1 MYRPLTEH
9 FEGFVAVCQKEIANG
24 TKKDRRYFEGLAKS
38 FEIFD
43 KNTVKELIELA
54 IVREARKIARS
65 SFSWEYCYRQIVQ
78 LYRNQV
84 NLSMRTS
91 SSIMLQQY
99 STPAPIGYLAGLYTR
114 AWDSQNSVFEPSA
127 GNGLLTILADPK
139 QVTVNELDP
148 VRRANLESQGF
159 SEVWKLDASQQF
171 KGYKAAFDCVLTNPP
186 FGRLD
191 KPVWIDD
198 YKIVE
203 LDHLMALHAL
213 STLKPTGRMAFII
226 GGHNRFDEHSRF
238 KPKTDLY
245 FFNLLYAIANVEA
258 IINIDGHQLYSRQGT
273 AFDTRLILINGRRTA
288 PDTNRFA
295 PLKNEALTEV
305 VSSFDRLF
313 NRVKQVADLRKIHSV
328 NPPQAMKKRIE
339 KAKQLLQKLKQ
350 TNSPTDLSG
359 SYWPGAFSC
368 HILDTVVPD
377 TMDFETHR
385 AISRIKK
392 AVGGDFVEF
401 VRERLGYASKGDLCN
416 SLAAEQIDAV
426 AMAIYNIENKG
437 QGMIIGDQT
446 GIGKGR
452 QAAAIIRY
460 GVERGLK
467 PVFIT
472 EKPNLF
478 SDLYRDLVAIGSGHL
493 RPFIVNTRESKTDI
507 KDENG
512 DVVYQAPTA
521 EVQKKIILNASL
533 PPEYDFVMG
542 TYSQFNNVPE
552 KVVVYP
558 PKPNFFYQITRNNV
572 MVMDES
578 HNSSGDSNTGRFLTQ
593 VVKHTRG
600 VVFLSATF
608 AKRPDNMPI
617 YAAKTCIS
625 EANMSDEEM
634 VAAIKNGGVALQE
647 IISSQLVSQGQM
659 IRRERTYEGI
669 QVNYITLDHATIKH
683 SNTADSVTEI
693 MREIIA
699 FQTGFVQPV
708 IQRMDKAEAHR
719 GGSSETRKGTSG
731 AGVDNT
737 PYFSKVF
744 MVINQMLFA
753 IKAPEV
759 ANKAIERLREGKKPV
774 IAFSSTM
781 GAFLDD
787 LNDENG
793 DKVLVGD
800 SLNTDFSE
808 VLRRGLRGVMRYT
821 KTKANGKKEYGE
833 LTEGDLTL
841 QGQEEYQR
849 ILNKIRLAA
858 TGINISPIDVIV
870 KMITDAG
877 YSVAEVTGRKYEV
890 RQNLKEG
897 KGTLQSRKKVNTND
911 AFRRFNNNEVDVLL
925 INQSGSTG
933 ASAHAIP
940 TDKVPPSQV
949 RPRVMIILQA
959 ELNINTEVQKRGRIN
974 RTGQILKPEYDYIS
988 STIPAEMRLMMML
1001 QKKLKSLDANTSSN
1015 QKNSKKMLDY
1025 VDFLNKYGDRV
1036 VLEYLTENSAL
1047 NRILGDPLKIESEET
1062 TVTEDAAHRVT
1073 GRVAILPV
1081 KEQEEFYQQVIERYN
1096 NFVELLQ
1103 QTGEYDLEVETLDLQ
1118 ASTVS
1123 TKTLIVGKGG
1133 LTPFSGDSILEK
1145 CEVNNLR
1152 KPFTRGEVEKLIE
1165 DSLNGK
1171 TAQDVR
1177 DELNKEL
1184 EANSK
1189 KAVDVELEE
1198 IHTSFRMM
1206 REAFA
1211 DELSK
1216 KGKNDE
1222 EQIYFIESNMEK
1234 LETQENER
1242 VEKLIKAS
1250 NNRLTYLQSIFNY
1263 FLIGRGLQYPRN
1275 AGDGTQV
1282 NIPCVFVGYSFDQK
1296 RDNPFLPSSIK
1307 LRFALAD
1314 SMRYLTLTASNTE
1327 QITLIKGASIGLSE
1341 VQTNAFIQGW
1351 DAYTAASRANRRV
1364 QYIITGNLLQAA
1376 ANFKGKLVSYT
1387 LQTGATKKG
1396 ILMPIIFNPNAKEL
1410 QDTQVPIIRALPIIK
1425 SLMDDAAI
1433 YTNTKLFLVRNYAKF
1448 KIIVP
1453 ASKAGNPYYTNSQIL
1468 SIVDGNNFYKSG
1480 DKMTA
1485 TVPVNR
1491 IDEVVNVLQDEF
1503 SLSVTVKPHQLEFLQ
1518 ARYKAN
1524 NPIVNED
1531 DVIVY
1536 SELVDLEAKLL
1547 LMLNNKASLN
1557 GTPAVDE
1564 LYGAG
1569 KWVKR
1574 FSRIYSAYQ
1583 CTDLNDVN
1591 TAIRDVNE
1599 LIEQYKQENKDIPRY
1614 VYVRLNQLHKR
1625 KAVLERKEGLSGLP
1639 TIHPNIK
1646 YYDETE

>member
-1 MYRPLTEH
+1 MRRALTEE
-9 FEGFVAVCQKEIANG
+9 FQAFVTICQKELVNASR
-24 TKKDRRYFEGLAKS
+24 KDRRYFEGLAKNVG
-38 FEIFD
+38 IYD

-54 IVREARKIARS
+54 IVLEARKIAQS
-65 SFSWEYCYRQIVQ
+65 SFSWEYNYKQIVQ

-91 SSIMLQQY
+91 TSIMLQQY

-114 AWDSQNSVFEPSA
+114 AWDNRNSVFEPSA
-127 GNGLLTILADPK
+127 GNGLLTILADTK
-139 QVTVNELDP
+139 RVIVNEIDP
-148 VRRANLESQGF
+148 IRRANLESQGYKD
-159 SEVWKLDASQQF
+159 VWKQDASEPF
-171 KGYKAAFDCVLTNPP
+171 KGSKATFDCVITNPP

-191 KPVWIDD
+191 KPVWIDE

-226 GGHNRFDEHSRF
+226 GGHNRFDEQGRF
-238 KPKTDLY
+238 KPKTDLF

-273 AFDTRLILINGRRTA
+273 AFDTRLILINGRRTE
-288 PDTNRFA
+288 PDPERFA
-295 PLKNEALTEV
+295 PLKNSSLTEV

-313 NRVKQVADLRKIHSV
+313 ERVTQVADLRKDFTYS
-328 NPPQAMKKRIE
+328 PEQPMRKRKE
-339 KAKQLLQKLKQ
+339 KAKLLLQKLKQ
-350 TNSPTDLSG
+350 NDQQNNLSG

-368 HILDTVVPD
+368 QILDTVVPD

-392 AVGGDFVEF
+392 AVGGDFIEY
-401 VRERLGYASKGDLCN
+401 VRDRLGYASKGDLCE

-426 AMAIYNIENKG
+426 AMAVYNIEQKG

-460 GVERGLK
+460 AVHHGLK
-467 PVFIT
+467 PIFIT

-521 EVQKKIILNASL
+521 EVQKRIILSAKL

-542 TYSQFNNVPE
+542 TYTQFNNVPE
-552 KVVVYP
+552 KKVFLP
-558 PKPNFFYQITRNNV
+558 PKANFLMEIARDNV
-572 MVMDES
+572 MIMDES
-578 HNSSGDSNTGRFLTQ
+578 HNSSGDSNTGRFLTD
-593 VVKHTRG
+593 VVTSTKG

-625 EANMSDEEM
+625 DANMSNEQM

-683 SNTADSVTEI
+683 THTADSVTEI

-699 FQTGFVQPV
+699 FQSNFVNPV
-708 IQRMDKAEAHR
+708 IGRMDKAAAKS
-719 GGSSETRKGTSG
+719 GGSSEARKGTKDG
-731 AGVDNT
+731 GVDNT

-759 ANKAIERLREGKKPV
+759 ALKAIERLKEGKKPV

-781 GAFLDD
+781 GSFLDD

-793 DKVLVGD
+793 ERIMVGD
-800 SLNTDFSE
+800 NLNTDFSE

-821 KTKANGKKEYGE
+821 KTSAGGKKEYGE
-833 LTEGDLTL
+833 LKEGDLSFD
-841 QGQEEYQR
+841 GQEEYQR
-849 ILNKIRLAA
+849 ILNKIRLAS

-877 YSVAEVTGRKYEV
+877 YTVAEVTGRKYEV
-890 RQNLKEG
+890 KLNLKEG
-897 KGTLQSRKKVNTND
+897 KGFLQSRKKVNTND
-911 AFRRFNNNEVDVLL
+911 AFRKFNNNVVDVLL

-940 TDKVPPSQV
+940 TDKVPPSEV

-1015 QKNSKKMLDY
+1015 QKNSKKLLDY
-1025 VDFLNKYGDRV
+1025 VDFLNKYGDKV
-1036 VLEYLTENSAL
+1036 VLEYLTENTTL
-1047 NRILGDPLKIESEET
+1047 NRQLGDPLKIESEEAT
-1062 TVTEDAAHRVT
+1062 ITEDAAHRVT

-1081 KEQEEFYQQVIERYN
+1081 KDQEEFYKQIIERYTN
-1096 NFVELLQ
+1096 MVELLQ
-1103 QTGEYDLEVETLDLQ
+1103 QTGEYDLEVETLDLK
-1118 ASTVS
+1118 ATTLS

-1133 LTPFSGDSILEK
+1133 QSPFSSDSILEK

-1152 KPFTRGEVEKLIE
+1152 KPFTRIEVEKLVE
-1165 DSLNGK
+1165 ESLSGK
-1171 TAQDVR
+1171 TKYEIR
-1177 DELNKEL
+1177 DELITNLEAGNKSEL
-1184 EANSK
+1184 EN
-1189 KAVDVELEE
+1189 ELKE
-1198 IHTSFRMM
+1198 IQSSFKFM
-1206 REAFA
+1206 RESFA
-1211 DELSK
+1211 
-1216 KGKNDE
+1216 NDLAKTDKDQD
-1222 EQIYFIESNMEK
+1222 EQIFFIEKTMED
-1234 LETQENER
+1234 LEKQETER
-1242 VEKLIKAS
+1242 VEKLKRAYS
-1250 NNRLTYLQSIFNY
+1250 NRLTYLQSIFNY
-1263 FLIGRGLQYPRN
+1263 FLVGRGLQYSRS
-1275 AGDGTQV
+1275 AGDGTDYK
-1282 NIPCVFVGYSFDQK
+1282 IPCIFLGFSFDQ
-1296 RDNPFLPSSIK
+1296 NPKHQFLPSTIK

-1314 SMRYLTLTASNTE
+1314 SMRYLSITASNTE
-1327 QITLIKGASIGLSE
+1327 QITLIKGASDNLSE
-1341 VQTNAFIQGW
+1341 TQSKAFIEGW
-1351 DAYTAASRANRRV
+1351 DNYTAASRANRRV
-1364 QYIITGNLLQAA
+1364 QFIITGNLLQAA
-1376 ANFKGKLVSYT
+1376 ATFRGKLVSYT
-1387 LQTGATKKG
+1387 LESGATKKG
-1396 ILMPIIFNPNAKEL
+1396 ILLPFNFNPNAKEL
-1410 QDTQVPIIRALPIIK
+1410 QDTQVPIIRALPVIK
-1425 SLMDDAAI
+1425 SLMDDSAI
-1433 YTNTKLFLVRNYAKF
+1433 YTNTKLYLVRNYSQY

-1453 ASKAGNPYYTNSQIL
+1453 ASKVGSPYYTNTKL
-1468 SIVDGNNFYKSG
+1468 LRLVNGNNFNKSG

-1485 TVPVNR
+1485 TVPVSL
-1491 IDEVVNVLQDEF
+1491 IDEVVEILQNDF
-1503 SLSVTVKPHQLEFLQ
+1503 SLSVTVKPHQLEYIQVKF
-1518 ARYKAN
+1518 RAN
-1524 NPIVNED
+1524 APVANED
-1531 DVIVY
+1531 EQIIY
-1536 SELVDLEAKLL
+1536 SELVDLEARLL
-1547 LMLNNKASLN
+1547 LLLNTPISLN
-1557 GTPAVDE
+1557 GVQNNVE
-1564 LYGAG
+1564 LHGAG
-1569 KWVKR
+1569 KWVMR

-1591 TAIRDVNE
+1591 TAINDVHE
-1599 LIEQYKQENKDIPRY
+1599 LLRQYREENLQAPRY
-1614 VYVRLNQLHKR
+1614 VYIRLSQLVKR
-1625 KAVLERKEGLSGLP
+1625 KSVLERKQGLSG
-1639 TIHPNIK
+1639 INHVHPKIN
-1646 YYDETE
+1646 YFDETE

>member
-1 MYRPLTEH
+1 MYRPLPDH
-9 FEGFVAVCQKEIANG
+9 FEDFVGVCQKEIAKA
-24 TKKDRRYFEGLAKS
+24 TKKDRRYFEGLAKAY
-38 FEIFD
+38 EIFD

-54 IVREARKIARS
+54 IVREARKIVRS
-65 SFSWEYCYRQIVQ
+65 TFSWEYNFNQIVQ

-91 SSIMLQQY
+91 TSIMLQQY

-114 AWDSQNSVFEPSA
+114 AWDNQNSVFEPSA

-139 QVTVNELDP
+139 RVIVNEIDS
-148 VRRANLESQGF
+148 VRRANLESQNF
-159 SEVWKLDASQQF
+159 REVWKQDASQPF
-171 KGYKAAFDCVLTNPP
+171 KNYKAAFDCVITNPP

-191 KPVWIDD
+191 KPVWIDE

-226 GGHNRFDEHSRF
+226 GGHNRFDERGRF
-238 KPKTDLY
+238 TPKTDLF

-258 IINIDGHQLYSRQGT
+258 NINIDGHQLYSRQGT

-288 PDTNRFA
+288 PDPNRFA
-295 PLKNEALTEV
+295 PLKTDSLTEV
-305 VSSFDRLF
+305 VINFDRLF
-313 NRVKQVADLRKIHSV
+313 KRVIQVADLRESYSV
-328 NPPQAMKKRIE
+328 MPLQTMTNRKD
-339 KAKQLLQKLKQ
+339 KAKQLLKKLRQ
-350 TNSPTDLSG
+350 ENSDNDLSG

-368 HILDTVVPD
+368 QILDTVVPD

-392 AVGGDFVEF
+392 AVGGDFIEF
-401 VRERLGYASKGDLCN
+401 VRERLGYATKGDLCE

-426 AMAIYNIENKG
+426 AMAIYNIEYKR

-460 GVERGLK
+460 AVKQGLK

-493 RPFIVNTRESKTDI
+493 RPFIVNSREGKTDI

-512 DVVYQAPTA
+512 DVVYQAPSA
-521 EVQKKIILNASL
+521 EVQKRIILNAKL
-533 PPEYDFVMG
+533 PTEYDFVVG

-558 PKPNFFYQITRNNV
+558 PKPNFLYQITQDNV

-578 HNSSGDSNTGRFLTQ
+578 HNSSGDSNTGRFLTE

-625 EANMSDEEM
+625 EANMSNVEM
-634 VAAIKNGGVALQE
+634 VAAITNGGVALQE

-659 IRRERTYEGI
+659 IRRERTFEGI

-683 SNTADSVTEI
+683 SNIADSVTEI
-693 MREIIA
+693 MREIIS
-699 FQTGFVQPV
+699 FQFDYVYPV
-708 IQRMDKAEAHR
+708 ISRMDKEAAES
-719 GGSSETRKGTSG
+719 GGSSETRKGTKSG
-731 AGVDNT
+731 GVDNT

-759 ANKAIERLREGKKPV
+759 ALKAIERLREGKKPV

-787 LNDENG
+787 LNDESG
-793 DKVLVGD
+793 EKVLVGD
-800 SLNTDFSE
+800 TLNTDFSE

-821 KTKANGKKEYGE
+821 KTTARGKKEYGE
-833 LTEGDLTL
+833 LTEGDLSF

-849 ILNKIRLAA
+849 ILNKIRLAS

-877 YSVAEVTGRKYEV
+877 YKVAEVTGRKYEV
-890 RQNLKEG
+890 KQNLKD
-897 KGTLQSRKKVNTND
+897 GTGVLQSRKKVNTND
-911 AFRRFNNNEVDVLL
+911 AFRRFNNNEADVIL

-940 TDKVPPSQV
+940 TDKVPPAQV
-949 RPRVMIILQA
+949 RQRVMIILQA
-959 ELNINTEVQKRGRIN
+959 ELNINTEIQKRGRIN

-1025 VDFLNKYGDRV
+1025 VDFLNKYGDKV
-1036 VLEYLTENSAL
+1036 VLEYLTENPKL
-1047 NRILGDPLKIESEET
+1047 NSQLGDPLKIESDTET
-1062 TVTEDAAHRVT
+1062 ITEDAAHRVT

-1081 KEQEEFYQQVIERYN
+1081 KDQEIFYQQIIERYN
-1096 NFVELLQ
+1096 NMVELLK
-1103 QTGEYDLEVETLDLQ
+1103 QTGDYDLEVETLDLQ
-1118 ASTVS
+1118 ATTLS

-1133 LTPFSGDSILEK
+1133 KSPFSGDSILEK

-1152 KPFTRGEVEKLIE
+1152 KPFTRAEVEKIIE

-1171 TAQDVR
+1171 SAQELR
-1177 DELNKEL
+1177 DELTRDL
-1184 EANSK
+1184 EAESK
-1189 KAVDVELEE
+1189 KAVDSELKE
-1198 IHTSFRMM
+1198 IHASFKLM

-1211 DELSK
+1211 DDLSNK
-1216 KGKNDE
+1216 SKNDQ
-1222 EQIYFIESNMEK
+1222 EQINFIEKSMED
-1234 LETQENER
+1234 LEQQETER
-1242 VEKLIKAS
+1242 VEKLIKAA
-1250 NNRLTYLQSIFNY
+1250 NNRLAYLQSIFNY
-1263 FLIGRGLQYPRN
+1263 FLVGRGLQFPRST
-1275 AGDGTQV
+1275 GDGTEI
-1282 NIPCVFVGYSFDQK
+1282 NTPCVFLGFTFDKK
-1296 RDNPFLPSSIK
+1296 RDNPYLPSAIK

-1314 SMRYLTLTASNTE
+1314 SMRYLSITASNTE
-1327 QITLIKGASIGLSE
+1327 LITILKGASVSLTE
-1341 VQTNAFIQGW
+1341 VQAEAFIKGW
-1351 DAYTAASRANRRV
+1351 DAFTAESRANRRV

-1376 ANFKGKLVSYT
+1376 AMFRAKLVSYT

-1396 ILMPIIFNPNAKEL
+1396 ILLPFNFNPFTKEI
-1410 QDTQVPIIRALPIIK
+1410 QDTQVPIIRALPVIK
-1425 SLMDDAAI
+1425 SLMDDAAM
-1433 YTNTKLFLVRNYAKF
+1433 YTNSKLFLVRNYNEY

-1453 ASKAGNPYYTNSQIL
+1453 ASKAGKPYYTNSQL
-1468 SIVDGNNFYKSG
+1468 LRVVNGQNFFKSG
-1480 DKMTA
+1480 DKMSA
-1485 TVPVNR
+1485 SVSLNQ
-1491 IDEVVNVLQDEF
+1491 IDEVVAVLQNEF
-1503 SLSVTVKPHQLEFLQ
+1503 SLSVTVKPHQLEYIQ
-1518 ARYKAN
+1518 SRNKEN
-1524 NPIVNED
+1524 NHFVNED
-1531 DVIVY
+1531 DQIIY

-1547 LMLNNKASLN
+1547 LMLNHPISLN
-1557 GTPAVDE
+1557 GTPYVAE
-1564 LYGAG
+1564 LDGAG

-1583 CTDLNDVN
+1583 CTDLNDVT
-1591 TAIRDVNE
+1591 TAIKDVHE

-1614 VYVRLNQLHKR
+1614 VYIRLNQLNNRMK
-1625 KAVLERKEGLSGLP
+1625 VLERKEGLSGYN
-1639 TIHPNIK
+1639 TVHPKIN
-1646 YYDETE
+1646 YFDETE